1 MGGMYGN
8 AQAAAV
14 MDQFQT
20 LTLGPAGPGQTAD
33 IGVDPAG
40 FPRPCGSDPGSG
52 AAPPPLVDAANCD
65 PQFMRLTC
73 NAIPNSSQLRG
84 RWSMPLG
91 VVVHPLAG
99 EQDDVPVVNPDTSGI
114 VRCRRCRTYINP
126 FVQWS
131 DGGRR
136 FRCNVCGMINEVP
149 VDYFCT
155 LDNNGRRR
163 DADERPELAKGSAEY
178 IAPAEYMVR
187 PPMPP
192 VFFFV
197 IDVSFT
203 AIQSGM
209 LTEVCQT
216 IKSKL
221 DHLPGG
227 ERTQIGFL
235 TFDSVLHFY
244 NLKSSLSQPQQM
256 VVPEIDEPFVPIPE
270 DLLVNLSESR
280 AVVDALLDSL
290 PATFAGSQQVES
302 CMGAALQAAFMVICH
317 IGGKMLLF
325 QAAVPTVGAGKVKN
339 RENAALYGTDR
350 EATLRVPEDPF
361 FKKFAAECS
370 RVQITVDTFVFSN
383 SYCDLASISAMPKY
397 TCGQVYYYPGFS
409 AQRDATKLQAE
420 LGHNLTRLTGWEA
433 VMRIRCSKGLKISS
447 FHGHFFIRSS
457 DLLALPTIDPDKCFA
472 VQISHEEAVVTGS
485 VGYVQCALLFT
496 SSNGERRIR
505 VHTLAVPIVSD
516 MSEMYKGL
524 DCGALTCVL
533 GKLGVEK
540 SYGSRLDD
548 TRQALQHKTVSLLKE
563 FRMMHAQHF
572 RAPNKMML
580 PDPARMLPLY
590 TLALTK
596 VAAMRGTARDVNAD
610 ERIAVGFEMMA
621 ASPELM
627 ARLIYPD
634 LYPVFE
640 MNGEWGTEKDGR
652 VVVPGT
658 VALSMEQLNGGGA
671 YLMDNGRLFIL
682 WLGRNIP
689 PGYVGELFAADPAT
703 LPPDLTGLS
712 VEPERPTNVSKRLNA
727 LMRQLRKRNSG
738 IYQQC
743 FVVRQGSSMEAHV
756 IPYFVEDR
764 GHGTQSYMDFLC
776 TIHKGVTS
784 KH

>member
-1 MGGMYGN
+1 
-8 AQAAAV
+8 
-14 MDQFQT
+14 
-20 LTLGPAGPGQTAD
+20 
-33 IGVDPAG
+33 
-40 FPRPCGSDPGSG
+40 
-52 AAPPPLVDAANCD
+52 
-65 PQFMRLTC
+65 
-73 NAIPNSSQLRG
+73 
-84 RWSMPLG
+84 
-91 VVVHPLAG
+91 
-99 EQDDVPVVNPDTSGI
+99 
-114 VRCRRCRTYINP
+114 
-126 FVQWS
+126 
-131 DGGRR
+131 
-136 FRCNVCGMINEVP
+136 
-149 VDYFCT
+149 
-155 LDNNGRRR
+155 
-163 DADERPELAKGSAEY
+163 
-178 IAPAEYMVR
+178 
-187 PPMPP
+187 
-192 VFFFV
+192 
-197 IDVSFT
+197 
-203 AIQSGM
+203 
-209 LTEVCQT
+209 
-216 IKSKL
+216 
-221 DHLPGG
+221 
-227 ERTQIGFL
+227 
-235 TFDSVLHFY
+235 
-244 NLKSSLSQPQQM
+244 
-256 VVPEIDEPFVPIPE
+256 
-270 DLLVNLSESR
+270 
-280 AVVDALLDSL
+280 
-290 PATFAGSQQVES
+290 
-302 CMGAALQAAFMVICH
+302 
-317 IGGKMLLF
+317 
-325 QAAVPTVGAGKVKN
+325 
-339 RENAALYGTDR
+339 
-350 EATLRVPEDPF
+350 
-361 FKKFAAECS
+361 
-370 RVQITVDTFVFSN
+370 
-383 SYCDLASISAMPKY
+383 
-397 TCGQVYYYPGFS
+397 
-409 AQRDATKLQAE
+409 
-420 LGHNLTRLTGWEA
+420 
-433 VMRIRCSKGLKISS
+433 
-447 FHGHFFIRSS
+447 
-457 DLLALPTIDPDKCFA
+457 
-472 VQISHEEAVVTGS
+472 
-485 VGYVQCALLFT
+485 
-496 SSNGERRIR
+496 

-743 FVVRQGSSMEAHV
+743 FVVRQVCTPSDLPYRHIVAVVHCGAILNVLLCRLEGVLYGGARHPLLCGGPGPWHAELHGLFVYHPQGCDFEALSH
-756 IPYFVEDR
+756 P
-764 GHGTQSYMDFLC
+764 
-776 TIHKGVTS
+776 
-784 KH
+784 